1 MPVKEHSQ
9 FSLLAKRRFGFFY
22 ITQLLGAF
30 NDNVFKNALIIMIT
44 YQISQQD
51 SDVNTLVNLSAG
63 LFILPFFLFS
73 GTAGQLA
80 DKFEKSALMPEFH
93 MRFLICLLIHSIY
106 RVKKDGLKNIS
117 DEGAAILV
125 CNNVSFVDALMS
137 LANMEK
143 AVREMKRTD

>member
-51 SDVNTLVNLSAG
+51 SW
-63 LFILPFFLFS
+63 
-73 GTAGQLA
+73 
-80 DKFEKSALMPEFH
+80 
-93 MRFLICLLIHSIY
+93 LIS
-106 RVKKDGLKNIS
+106 LKNR
-117 DEGAAILV
+117 L
-125 CNNVSFVDALMS
+125 
-137 LANMEK
+137 
-143 AVREMKRTD
+143 